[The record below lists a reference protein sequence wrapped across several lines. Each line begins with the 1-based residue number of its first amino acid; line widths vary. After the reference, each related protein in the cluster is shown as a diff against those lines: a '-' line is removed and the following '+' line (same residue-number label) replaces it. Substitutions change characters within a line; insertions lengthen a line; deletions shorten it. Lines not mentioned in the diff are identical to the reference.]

1 MDRLNDKLLKIASEL
16 TTLYEREQF
25 QRLYNINLI
34 DELHAGENA
43 HSRILR
49 MLLQYRKKNEYP
61 VFASFV
67 DWVLRYTDVTDKI
80 EIVAPRFTC
89 EEERIDVLVEEVPH
103 YAFIIENK
111 IHCAIDQQQQI
122 ERYVDLV
129 IRHGVPVEHIYVIY
143 LTSDGNKE
151 VSDISL
157 TVKAKEQLGI
167 TEGTSGRFIE
177 MNYRDDILPWL
188 EEQVLP
194 ECTVREEL
202 LVSAVRQY
210 IDHLKGMFGMRL
222 EELKVMDKMV
232 IMVKNELGLD
242 SLEQVIETKRD
253 LEHLNSSIE
262 LIMKKEI
269 ETIGNTYI
277 RDVLKKFTDLNDYDL
292 NCSFGLMNLWIRIKP
307 KNWNKCAF
315 SISFED
321 VTIYGISHFD
331 VNNNPVDNAVRADV
345 IARMSPLGFRTSLW
359 WPCWKRTDKKYIMP
373 DASFWLNVQNLY
385 RDEVAEYVK
394 RCFEEVYEKT
404 KDLDL

>member
-1 MDRLNDKLLKIASEL
+1 
-16 TTLYEREQF
+16 
-25 QRLYNINLI
+25 
-34 DELHAGENA
+34 
-43 HSRILR
+43 
-49 MLLQYRKKNEYP
+49 
-61 VFASFV
+61 
-67 DWVLRYTDVTDKI
+67 
-80 EIVAPRFTC
+80 
-89 EEERIDVLVEEVPH
+89 
-103 YAFIIENK
+103 
-111 IHCAIDQQQQI
+111 
-122 ERYVDLV
+122 
-129 IRHGVPVEHIYVIY
+129 
-143 LTSDGNKE
+143 
-151 VSDISL
+151 
-157 TVKAKEQLGI
+157 
-167 TEGTSGRFIE
+167 

-277 RDVLKKFTDLNDYDL
+277 RDVLKKLPDLNDYDL

-345 IARMSPLGFRTSLW
+345 IARMSAFRVSDISVVALLE
-359 WPCWKRTDKKYIMP
+359 TD
-373 DASFWLNVQNLY
+373 
-385 RDEVAEYVK
+385 
-394 RCFEEVYEKT
+394 
-404 KDLDL
+404 